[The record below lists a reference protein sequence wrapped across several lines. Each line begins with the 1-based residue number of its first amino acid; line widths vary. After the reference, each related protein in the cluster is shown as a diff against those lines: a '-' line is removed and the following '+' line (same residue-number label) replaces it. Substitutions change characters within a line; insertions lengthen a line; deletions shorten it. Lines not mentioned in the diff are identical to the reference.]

1 MDPTRYQ
8 FKGRSVAE
16 QTLKPQLQKVLDAL
30 LDEDQISRETKTLG
44 ECLEFSL
51 KQGIFMELV
60 AFGKS
65 DKPEGLFE
73 IVLKFIN
80 YLILD
85 V

>member
-1 MDPTRYQ
+1 
-8 FKGRSVAE
+8 
-16 QTLKPQLQKVLDAL
+16 
-30 LDEDQISRETKTLG
+30 
-44 ECLEFSL
+44 
-51 KQGIFMELV
+51 MELV